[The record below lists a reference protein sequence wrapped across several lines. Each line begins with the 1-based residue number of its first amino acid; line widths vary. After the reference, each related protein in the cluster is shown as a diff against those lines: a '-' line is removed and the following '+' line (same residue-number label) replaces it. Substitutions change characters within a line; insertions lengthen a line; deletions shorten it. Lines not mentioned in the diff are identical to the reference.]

1 MMTPAVMQQL
11 ATKPTALPPSPV
23 RPAGEPLSTIRQT
36 DLRSQRAPAA
46 DAPAAVPETPWSAP
60 LSGETAV
67 TAQRL
72 GQQTAAEEEQPAD
85 DAAPRSMPGELTPEQ
100 QAQVAELKARDAE
113 VRAHEQAHKAV
124 GGRYAG
130 APRYETTR
138 GPDGNTYAIGGE
150 VAIDVSPAATPDE
163 TIDKMIQVKAAA
175 LAPAEPSPQD
185 RRVAA
190 MADALRLQAMAE
202 ARAQDAAE
210 SDAAFAESQG
220 GGEEM
225 APFALGGG
233 GGAGADIIP
242 LAYRKPPIPILLH
255 GMAAYGA
262 TLAMNAPSPYAQ
274 RAERFDLVA

>member
-36 DLRSQRAPAA
+36 DLRTQRAPAA
-46 DAPAAVPETPWSAP
+46 DAPAAAAPETPWSAP

-72 GQQTAAEEEQPAD
+72 GQQTAAEEEPPAD
-85 DAAPRSMPGELTPEQ
+85 DAAPRSMPGELSPEQ
-100 QAQVAELKARDAE
+100 QARVAELKARDAE
-113 VRAHEQAHKAV
+113 VRTHEQAHKAV

-150 VAIDVSPAATPDE
+150 VAIDVSPAGTPDE

-202 ARAQDAAE
+202 ARAQGAAE

-220 GGEEM
+220 DGEEM

-233 GGAGADIIP
+233 AGADVVP

>member
-11 ATKPTALPPSPV
+11 ASKPTALPPSPV

-36 DLRSQRAPAA
+36 DLRTQRAPAA
-46 DAPAAVPETPWSAP
+46 DAPAAAPETSWSP
-60 LSGETAV
+60 PVSGETAV

-72 GQQTAAEEEQPAD
+72 GQQTAVEEDPAD
-85 DAAPRSMPGELTPEQ
+85 GGESRSMPGELSPEQ
-100 QAQVAELKARDAE
+100 QAQVAELRARDAE

-150 VAIDVSPAATPDE
+150 VAIDVSPAPTPDE

-210 SDAAFAESQG
+210 SEAAFAESQG
-220 GGEEM
+220 GEEGM
-225 APFALGGG
+225 APFAFGSG
-233 GGAGADIIP
+233 GGAGADVVP

-262 TLAMNAPSPYAQ
+262 TLAMNAPSPHAQ